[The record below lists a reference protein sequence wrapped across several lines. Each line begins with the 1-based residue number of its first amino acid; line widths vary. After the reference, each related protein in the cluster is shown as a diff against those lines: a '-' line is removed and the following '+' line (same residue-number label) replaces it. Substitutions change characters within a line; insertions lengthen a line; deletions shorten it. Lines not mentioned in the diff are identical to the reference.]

1 MKKKFSILATLCM
14 SMGLCMVLWG
24 CSSEPKLSDSDV
36 VGTWNLTQMTGDSAG
51 SSAEELNANGLYV
64 LYRFD
69 DDHTFHMIGLVQGT
83 ETVRD
88 GSWEITD
95 DAVKINV
102 EADNSG
108 SLKADAIEDG
118 VVEISGSTLETD
130 SIGGGHVEAEK
141 VSDDQVA
148 KIYEQSK
155 SFGPKQVSLGEKVS
169 GDGYTFTLTSF
180 DFKDE
185 IYPSDNSGYYS
196 YYQDESGK
204 TYLCARAN
212 LTNDSFDYAGFCKST
227 SAEFNVGG
235 NKYSASVE
243 QDINRG
249 FWSMYTLDAKDTGSY
264 IIYASIPDSVKDSS
278 DITLTW
284 SFPQSASR
292 LQSYFSSSLDNVSYC
307 LKK

>member
-1 MKKKFSILATLCM
+1 MKRKIGIFATLCM
-14 SMGLCMVLWG
+14 SMGLCMVLWV

-36 VGTWNLTQMTGDSAG
+36 VGTWNATQMAGDSAG
-51 SSAEELNANGLYV
+51 SSAEELNAKGLYV

-88 GSWEITD
+88 GSWEIND

-118 VVEISGSTLETD
+118 VVEISGLTLETD

-155 SFGPKQVSLGEKVS
+155 SFRPKQVSLGEQVS

-185 IYPSDNSGYYS
+185 IYPSDTSGYYR

-204 TYLCARAN
+204 TYLCARAKV
-212 LTNDSFDYAGFCKST
+212 TNDSSDYAGFCKAT

>member
-24 CSSEPKLSDSDV
+24 CSSESNLSDSDV

-141 VSDDQVA
+141 VSMI
-148 KIYEQSK
+148 KLPRFTS
-155 SFGPKQVSLGEKVS
+155 SL
-169 GDGYTFTLTSF
+169 
-180 DFKDE
+180 
-185 IYPSDNSGYYS
+185 
-196 YYQDESGK
+196 
-204 TYLCARAN
+204 
-212 LTNDSFDYAGFCKST
+212 
-227 SAEFNVGG
+227 
-235 NKYSASVE
+235 
-243 QDINRG
+243 
-249 FWSMYTLDAKDTGSY
+249 
-264 IIYASIPDSVKDSS
+264 
-278 DITLTW
+278 
-284 SFPQSASR
+284 SR
-292 LQSYFSSSLDNVSYC
+292 LGLSRYRLARRFRAMDTPSL
-307 LKK
+307 

>member
-1 MKKKFSILATLCM
+1 MKRKIGIFATLCM
-14 SMGLCMVLWG
+14 SMGLCMVLWV

-36 VGTWNLTQMTGDSAG
+36 VGTWNATQMAGDSAG
-51 SSAEELNANGLYV
+51 SSAEELNAKGLYV

-88 GSWEITD
+88 GSWEIND

-118 VVEISGSTLETD
+118 VVEISGLTLETD

-155 SFGPKQVSLGEKVS
+155 SFGPKQVSLGEQVS

-185 IYPSDNSGYYS
+185 IYPSDTSGYYR

-204 TYLCARAN
+204 TYLCARAKV
-212 LTNDSFDYAGFCKST
+212 TNDSSDYAGFCKAT